1 VLLLELWV
9 IDLCR
14 KIWSCLGKHLTANIV
29 SWLKRLMLNMDY
41 GLHLQTDMFLQ
52 TDRYETAKLKYDIA
66 DNCVQNFLYLWH
78 ALYTVSLFLS

>member
-1 VLLLELWV
+1 
-9 IDLCR
+9 
-14 KIWSCLGKHLTANIV
+14 
-29 SWLKRLMLNMDY
+29 MLNMDY